1 MPAWWPPKPR
11 PIALPWRPISAW
23 TVATPSP
30 CTATDSMPLAA
41 AGAPGTPP
49 CTPRPAA
56 PPGPPIACGS
66 ILRRVPDHGERPT
79 GRRQYWEQR
88 HGGGH
93 HGRCR
98 WWQQGHGACSWRRP
112 TPGLSW
118 RHVRWP
124 GGLGAGRRG
133 DRAGRDGGVGRPGR
147 GRPQWRRQPPAWAG
161 GRTGAHHAYPC
172 RRHHG
177 WGHRLCPPRGVD
189 DDARRAQ
196 LARGRLLAQSY
207 GGGVGTMSPSRIL
220 RLWNPD
226 LAAWEEVGDS
236 RLTTHAA
243 AADPHPGYVL
253 ESLLGAKGDLLAASA
268 ADTPGRL
275 AVGTNGQ
282 VLTADS
288 AQTLG
293 VAWATPASGGLADPT
308 TTKGDL
314 LVRSGA
320 VADLIPAATG
330 LTQYTGD
337 LNSYT
342 IGHEFSTTA
351 AVPVES
357 LSWYRSGTG
366 DTAPTALTI
375 WDTTTSSAVVT
386 ITTGITDSGAVGW
399 QTTPVP
405 APFTTVA
412 GRHYRVTELHPVGS
426 YGIVPGSISPGSG
439 MSWHA
444 SASGGS
450 FYVIGSTNTYPTL
463 ATSTKMTISVRVTT
477 VAGVVNR
484 LGVGT
489 DGQVLAADSTQS
501 LGVKWAAGPAG
512 TYLPLTGGTLTGAL
526 TVTGAGLGVTNA
538 SGSPALAASATGDTF
553 TRTQLSAG
561 GVLSLGPGTAA
572 LDTTLQRTGVGL
584 LRVDNHLGVGVTPA
598 AWGSGQRALQL
609 GGAAALYGNSAGE
622 AVALLNNAYFDGTTF
637 RTLLTG
643 ASSWV
648 AQTAGTFQFSNAP
661 SAAAGT
667 AVTLTG

>member
-253 ESLLGAKGDLLAASA
+253 ESLLDAKGDLLAASA

-288 AQTLG
+288 TQTLG
-293 VAWATPASGGLADPT
+293 LGWATPSGGGGGMTNPMT
-308 TTKGDL
+308 TLGDL
-314 LVRSGA
+314 IVGGASSVSANLMANQTGTWVRSSLLDGFQQVYGMSFTMSA
-320 VADLIPAATG
+320 SQAITLLGWYAA
-330 LTQYTGD
+330 
-337 LNSYT
+337 
-342 IGHEFSTTA
+342 
-351 AVPVES
+351 
-357 LSWYRSGTG
+357 
-366 DTAPTALTI
+366 DTATSTARPARLRLWDESNTSTPVIDLT
-375 WDTTTSSAVVT
+375 T
-386 ITTGITDSGAVGW
+386 ITAPSAVGW
-399 QTTPVP
+399 VWEPITGGYTVVSGHAYRLGWVTQANGYYTGGPTPPPVT
-405 APFTTVA
+405 AP
-412 GRHYRVTELHPVGS
+412 
-426 YGIVPGSISPGSG
+426 SPYTWNSP
-439 MSWHA
+439 
-444 SASGGS
+444 S
-450 FYVIGSTNTYPTL
+450 FYYVHNSLGYPTG
-463 ATSTKMTISVRVTT
+463 TPTD
-477 VAGVVNR
+477 VV
-484 LGVGT
+484 VGI
-489 DGQVLAADSTQS
+489 
-501 LGVKWAAGPAG
+501 
-512 TYLPLTGGTLTGAL
+512 
-526 TVTGAGLGVTNA
+526 
-538 SGSPALAASATGDTF
+538 
-553 TRTQLSAG
+553 
-561 GVLSLGPGTAA
+561 
-572 LDTTLQRTGVGL
+572 
-584 LRVDNHLGVGVTPA
+584 
-598 AWGSGQRALQL
+598 
-609 GGAAALYGNSAGE
+609 
-622 AVALLNNAYFDGTTF
+622 AV
-637 RTLLTG
+637 
-643 ASSWV
+643 
-648 AQTAGTFQFSNAP
+648 
-661 SAAAGT
+661 AAAG
-667 AVTLTG
+667 A